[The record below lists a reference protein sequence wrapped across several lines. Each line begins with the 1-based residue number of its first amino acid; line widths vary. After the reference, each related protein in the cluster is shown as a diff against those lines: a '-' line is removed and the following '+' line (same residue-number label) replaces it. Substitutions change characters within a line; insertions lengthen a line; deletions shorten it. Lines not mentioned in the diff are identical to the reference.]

1 MAKPVFVKGGR
12 AGIDAYEVSN
22 GQLLFDVDNKCFYL
36 DTVIDDTPTRLTM
49 FKKPFIGTMDAWE
62 ALSDEQKAYYADTFV
77 DITDDVEP
85 ERPTTSYTYN
95 QATETVTCVVN

>member
-12 AGIDAYEVSN
+12 AGIDTYEVSN

-36 DTVIDDTPTRLTM
+36 DTNINDTPTRLTM
-49 FKKPFIGTMDAWE
+49 YKKPFINTMAAWE